1 MRVRSPRLP
10 SRRSARLW
18 VAVGFTAYLLVGA
31 WLLLRPVPDAPA
43 AGVGVV
49 LDWLHAA
56 GFGSWS
62 GADAE
67 FLCNV
72 LLFVPAS
79 ALGPWLVPRLPRWWW
94 PVGGVLASG
103 FVELVQ
109 TVALPHRSGSLVDL
123 AANSLGAVA
132 GWGVAW
138 LVSTDHA
145 RPAVPT
151 PRTPSAGPLLAVGSV
166 ALLLVTVAP
175 EATRWWAAHLH
186 RLSEAGVPGL
196 LTDVGGWRMLASASL
211 VGALV
216 WALSG
221 WEPGWSAT
229 RWAAVG
235 TGPGLVL
242 AVLSGQVLA
251 NTAAA
256 ASLVLAAGCGA
267 FVGAWLARLA
277 RARAATRPVP
287 VPSRSAL

>member
-1 MRVRSPRLP
+1 MRVRSPHLP

-43 AGVGVV
+43 TGVGVV

-62 GADAE
+62 GVDAE

-94 PVGGVLASG
+94 PVGGILASG

-132 GWGVAW
+132 GWGLAW

-145 RPAVPT
+145 RPAP
-151 PRTPSAGPLLAVGSV
+151 PAGTPSAGPLLVVASAV
-166 ALLLVTVAP
+166 LLLVTLGP
-175 EATRWWAAHLH
+175 EATRWWANQLD
-186 RLSEAGVPGL
+186 RLAGVGVPGL
-196 LTDVGGWRMLASASL
+196 LTDIGGWRMLASASL

-242 AVLSGQVLA
+242 AVLSGQVLT

-267 FVGAWLARLA
+267 FVGAWLAR
-277 RARAATRPVP
+277 ARAATRPVP